1 MTPRTFLRQTT
12 SRLSAAARVWLAALP
27 SAHRE
32 LIRAD
37 VAHLERHPD
46 PAGDLSGLRMS
57 LRMSLRRVA

>member
-27 SAHRE
+27 SAH
-32 LIRAD
+32 
-37 VAHLERHPD
+37 PD